1 MGVGIWPS
9 GRISR
14 SVYDNKKQDPD
25 PLNYK
30 ILQSFEM
37 GKFLILEI
45 KYLNCTNY
53 EGKKILVY
61 ENTTL
66 LELFNQKYLDPHF
79 SNDTK
84 YKSPLA
90 RFEPTE
96 RGLEFAKEFCKYLDS
111 LSLLT
116 LINRK

>member
-14 SVYDNKKQDPD
+14 SSFDSYKQDPD

-30 ILQSFEM
+30 ILSSFEL
-37 GKFLILEI
+37 GDYLILEI

-61 ENTTL
+61 KGVTL

-79 SNDTK
+79 SNSEL
-84 YKSPLA
+84 YKHPIA
-90 RFEPTE
+90 RFVPTVE
-96 RGLEFAKEFCKYLDS
+96 GLAMAKSLAQYLSYD
-111 LSLLT
+111 
-116 LINRK
+116 KPAGDG

>member
-14 SVYDNKKQDPD
+14 SRFDSYKQDPD

-30 ILQSFEM
+30 ILSSFES
-37 GKFLILEI
+37 GDYLILEI

-61 ENTTL
+61 KGVTL

-79 SNDTK
+79 SNSEI
-84 YKSPLA
+84 YKHPIA
-90 RFEPTE
+90 RFVPTDE
-96 RGLEFAKEFCKYLDS
+96 GLAMAKVFVQYLS
-111 LSLLT
+111 GET
-116 LINRK
+116 NNGN